1 MVVYKII
8 YTKNALKYKENLK
21 RSGLNLKV
29 KMLIDILKNNPYQN
43 PPPYEKLENN
53 LKGLFSRRINLKHR
67 LVYEIFEEQKIIK
80 ILSLWPRYEF

>member
-1 MVVYKII
+1 MYKIV
-8 YTKNALKYKENLK
+8 YTKNALKYQKNIKHSNLGSK
-21 RSGLNLKV
+21 L

-67 LVYEIFEEQKIIK
+67 LVYEIFEEQKTIK
-80 ILSLWPRYEF
+80 ILSLWSHYEF